1 MANEKYW
8 SYQASHTPSFAEIPA
23 GAFNGTESQW
33 HSLSP
38 GMRREIVNSFNNRVS
53 K

>member
-8 SYQASHTPSFAEIPA
+8 SYQASERTLTFGELPA
-23 GAFNGTESQW
+23 GAYAGTEDGW

-38 GMRREIVNSFNNRVS
+38 GMRREIVRSFNKRQV
-53 K
+53 